1 MRSLDV
7 YLGDEIVA
15 EVTTPRSAKMTLT
28 YRDDAVERFGVGS
41 MALSA
46 SLPVRPE
53 RYSPSEVAPFLEGLL
68 PDGWARAGLER
79 RFDVHR
85 VDSFSLLAAVGR
97 ECAGAISLVPAGE
110 IGPLESGDPSTALD
124 AEAIAARLADL
135 EANPF
140 GVDDETRVTLAGTPW
155 KLPLT
160 RRGAGGWAAPR
171 PGVWSTH
178 LLRPE
183 PPDLVGL
190 VAAEAFA
197 LAALRTAE
205 VRVVV
210 AEVATFA
217 GHPTLVV
224 ERFDRRV
231 GSNGAVGRIH
241 QEDVSQALGA
251 PRAERSERKG
261 GPRLAEVAE
270 LIADMTSDPE
280 AELIHLLH
288 WVAASLVFGKVDGTA
303 RDLALLYD
311 VEECRMAPV
320 ASMAGTADYPDRP
333 RQLGMSVGG
342 VDDLDRVG
350 RAELVD
356 EAQRWGMPLDVA
368 TVVLDDLLAALGHAL
383 DGTRTQVD
391 PGDEVVGAA
400 RVRLQRLLSA

>member
-1 MRSLDV
+1 VRSLDV

-28 YRDDAVERFGVGS
+28 YRDEAVERFGVGS

-46 SLPVRPE
+46 SLPVRSE

-68 PDGWARAGLER
+68 PDGWARAGLEH

-85 VDSFSLLAAVGR
+85 VDSFSLLAAIGR
-97 ECAGAISLVPAGE
+97 ECAGAISLVPTGE
-110 IGPLESGDPSTALD
+110 VGPLESGEPSTVLD
-124 AEAIAARLADL
+124 AAAIATRLADL
-135 EANPF
+135 EQNPF

-160 RRGAGGWAAPR
+160 RIGAGGWAAPR
-171 PGVWSTH
+171 LGLWSTH

-190 VAAEAFA
+190 VTAEAFA
-197 LAALRTAE
+197 LAGLRAAE
-205 VRVVV
+205 VRVVA
-210 AEVATFA
+210 AELAAFA
-217 GHPTLVV
+217 GHSTLVV

-231 GSNGAVGRIH
+231 GPNGAVGRIH
-241 QEDVSQALGA
+241 QEDVCQALGA
-251 PRAERSERKG
+251 PRAERTERLG
-261 GPRLAEVAE
+261 GPRLVEVAE
-270 LIADMTSDPE
+270 LVADMTSDPE

-303 RDLALLYD
+303 RDLALVYD
-311 VEECRMAPV
+311 TEECRLAPV

-350 RAELVD
+350 KAELID

-368 TVVLDDLLAALGHAL
+368 TVVLDALVAAL
-383 DGTRTQVD
+383 DGALDEARTVID
-391 PGDEVVGAA
+391 PGDDVVAA
-400 RVRLQRLLSA
+400 CHRRLALLA